1 MKDKKTITVPDKK
14 DLVQYSNE
22 FALSINSYSAYELDL
37 VLTLAYVA
45 RKIVKDHKK
54 IPTDKDL
61 ELNLP
66 ASFIKKTL
74 QGNTSGRRMKQSLLN
89 VFNMNVF
96 LRQDNFTKVKHLFEE
111 LNFNDDYSIVKFIL
125 KKEYIHLFFNLT
137 GSFTQHEILEFTNL
151 KGKYTKK
158 IYQIIMAYKILGE
171 KEYPVDVF
179 RKLLDIPEKYR
190 WTNIDKKIINPA
202 IEELKNTNI
211 EKFELEKTKEGKE
224 ITKVTFKWKLRTP
237 EIIKDEEKPKKKKID
252 VKKEEV
258 EEVKFVEPTELTPEE
273 EEKGIEKLLADG
285 LDKSYI
291 ATMKK
296 NSKTMYINMIRNVLK
311 GVE

>member
-1 MKDKKTITVPDKK
+1 MKDKKKVIVPDKK

-22 FALSINSYSAYELDL
+22 FALSINNYSAYELDL

-74 QGNTSGRRMKQSLLN
+74 QGNVSSKRIKQSLVN

-96 LRQDNFTKVKHLFEE
+96 LREDNFTKVKHLFET
-111 LNFNDDYSIVKFIL
+111 LSFNDDYTLVNFVL

-137 GSFTQHEILEFTNL
+137 GNFTQHEILEFTNL

-158 IYQIIMAYKILGE
+158 IYQIIMAYKTLGV
-171 KEYPVDVF
+171 KEYPTDIF

-190 WTNIDKKIINPA
+190 WTNIDKKIIIPA

-211 EKFELEKTKEGKE
+211 DKFELKKIKEGKE
-224 ITKVTFKWKLRTP
+224 ITKVALKWKLKVP
-237 EIIKDEEKPKKKKID
+237 EIIKEEDKPKKKIE
-252 VKKEEV
+252 VKKEEI
-258 EEVKFVEPTELTPEE
+258 EEAKFVEPVELTPME
-273 EEKGIEKLLADG
+273 EEKGIKKMLANGMDR
-285 LDKSYI
+285 DYI
-291 ATMKK
+291 ELMKK
-296 NSKTMYINMIRNVLK
+296 NSKTMFVNMVKEILK